1 MARVPRAFVE
11 ARRYIQEH
19 WRDLLTLADIA
30 RQCHVSASH
39 LCKGFQ
45 EHFDTSPISFAIDVK
60 MEQAK
65 ELLLGTDL
73 NITEIAEACGF
84 ADLFY
89 FSRMFKKRVGS
100 SPRAYRTMVR
110 SG

>member
-1 MARVPRAFVE
+1 
-11 ARRYIQEH
+11 
-19 WRDLLTLADIA
+19 
-30 RQCHVSASH
+30 
-39 LCKGFQ
+39 
-45 EHFDTSPISFAIDVK
+45 